1 MSSNPVFSRFDRELS
16 QGKYADIGRPQYGQR
31 GQAAPYQPPA
41 RDPYGSPSNDYGQQG
56 APSSQGYPGQQ
67 QFSQQGHAQ
76 QGSLAQ
82 EFGVSPATPG
92 TGGVGRVMTVDDV
105 VMKTL
110 VLFSILVASGLV
122 AWFVS
127 AGNGSIGTGLWM
139 GGMVIGIGLGFAIA
153 FKKKLSVPL
162 ILLYAVVEGVF
173 VGAASQFF
181 NSMFP
186 GVVAQAVLGTAC
198 VFLAM
203 FAGWKFGIVRVT
215 ARSRKIFL
223 FAILGYFL
231 FGMVNLVL
239 QLTGVLGQFGF
250 FGMGA
255 IGIGLCLVGIALA
268 SYSLAID
275 FDSITRATQAGLP
288 EQYSWLMA
296 HGLIVTIVWLY
307 LELLRLLARMRN

>member
-1 MSSNPVFSRFDRELS
+1 MANNPVFSRFDRELS
-16 QGKYADIGRPQYGQR
+16 EGKYADLGRPQYGQR
-31 GQAAPYQPPA
+31 GQGMPYDPPA
-41 RDPYGSPSNDYGQQG
+41 RDPYGPPSGGYGRQG
-56 APSSQGYPGQQ
+56 AVSSPGYPGQQ
-67 QFSQQGHAQ
+67 QGYGA

-82 EFGVSPATPG
+82 DFGVSPATPG
-92 TGGVGRVMTVDDV
+92 TGGVGRAMTVDDV

-110 VLFSILVASGLV
+110 VLFSILVASALV

-127 AGNGSIGTGLWM
+127 AGNRPVGTALWM
-139 GGMVIGIGLGFAIA
+139 GGMVIGIALGFAIA
-153 FKKKLSVPL
+153 FKKKLSVAL

-198 VFLAM
+198 VFVAM

-215 ARSRKIFL
+215 ARSRKMFL

-231 FGMVNLVL
+231 FGMINFVL

-255 IGIGLCLVGIALA
+255 VGIGLCLLGIALA

-288 EQYSWLMA
+288 EKYSWLMA
-296 HGLIVTIVWLY
+296 HGLIVTVVWLY
-307 LELLRLLARMRN
+307 LELLRLLARLRN